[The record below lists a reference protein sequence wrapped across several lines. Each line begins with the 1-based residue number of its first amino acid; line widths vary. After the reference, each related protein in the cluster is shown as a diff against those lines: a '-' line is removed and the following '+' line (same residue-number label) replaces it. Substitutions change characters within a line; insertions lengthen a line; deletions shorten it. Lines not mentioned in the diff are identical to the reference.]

1 MNAKETK
8 QNIDCP
14 RCKGFIPS
22 NETPGFYCGA
32 ISRADNV
39 TEVCSACG
47 EEEAMEQWEYKFV
60 TPAKHWPV
68 VSDRHDER
76 VTIEFNKIVATLSSD
91 EV

>member
-1 MNAKETK
+1 MNAKEKK

-32 ISRADNV
+32 ISRADNM

-47 EEEAMEQWEYKFV
+47 EEEAMEDWEYKFV
-60 TPAKHWPV
+60 TPVKNWPV
-68 VSDRHDER
+68 VSVRENQR
-76 VTIEFNKIVATLSSD
+76 VNIEFEKIVATLSSD